1 MNSNAI
7 QQPIKGFECQS
18 SASSATSATTS
29 PSSAERLTH
38 LAVRVL
44 SQLSPTAATSLEL
57 RRLVAVFVSCSARA
71 SDQRRAQL
79 PTNVL
84 TALLIAH
91 RIAKKAV
98 VSKEELESE
107 SESSESEAE
116 AAVPILKS
124 NLNVAVPP
132 PVRALIDCPVDLMLT
147 SLMLAETVISDSQTS
162 TASWARL
169 LDASSGPVPS
179 ELRQRISKLKWTAL
193 EWLDFN
199 LNISRDTFLRWC
211 GVIRKW
217 VGDVPTAIS
226 TTTSA
231 TASVSAPVVPSVT
244 LPIRTNSPITLP
256 PPVMAQN
263 RISASNISILAG
275 YIYPG
280 FTQQP
285 SSYAL
290 SNTLPSAT
298 HTTCSA
304 QASLNLSFSLKPPHF
319 SLSSCRTASTSSF
332 DYAGAGGRA
341 ISINVGVRG
350 DSVRSHP
357 YQKRVVASNQ
367 QNVATIAARRL
378 SYQQVV

>member
-18 SASSATSATTS
+18 SAKSATTS

-107 SESSESEAE
+107 SESEAE

-217 VGDVPTAIS
+217 VGDVPTTIG

-231 TASVSAPVVPSVT
+231 TASVSASVVPSVT

-263 RISASNISILAG
+263 PISASNISILAG

-285 SSYAL
+285 STYAL

-298 HTTCSA
+298 HTSCSA

-350 DSVRSHP
+350 NSVRSHP
-357 YQKRVVASNQ
+357 YQKRVVPSNQ

>member
-1 MNSNAI
+1 MNTNAI

-18 SASSATSATTS
+18 SAKSATTS

-44 SQLSPTAATSLEL
+44 SLLSPTAATSLEL

-98 VSKEELESE
+98 
-107 SESSESEAE
+107 SSESEAE

-199 LNISRDTFLRWC
+199 LNISRDTFLR
-211 GVIRKW
+211 
-217 VGDVPTAIS
+217 
-226 TTTSA
+226 
-231 TASVSAPVVPSVT
+231 VSAPVVPSVT